1 MSRENVIS
9 RLSSYQKLLISVI
22 LGSAGYFLFPLSDN
36 SVWLRVI
43 FCWNIFCTAQI
54 ILYWITFYNMPHQ
67 SIRRQA
73 QRQDDGIYLMFILIL
88 IASLICMMAVI
99 GLLTAKAGSDEVKT
113 VRTIVAISCMVLS
126 WFLMHT
132 IFSVRYAHIYYSDS
146 RNDKTKHFGG
156 LDFPGQDFPDFLDF
170 AYFSFTLGMT
180 FQVSDVSVTSFKMRR
195 LVLWH
200 CLISFGF
207 NVIIIALTI
216 NTISSI
222 SQ

>member
-1 MSRENVIS
+1 MSRENAIS
-9 RLSSYQKLLISVI
+9 RLSSYQKLLISII
-22 LGSAGYFLFPLSDN
+22 LGAAAYLLFPLEDKI
-36 SVWLRVI
+36 VWLRII
-43 FCWNIFCTAQI
+43 FSWNIFCAIQI

-88 IASLICMMAVI
+88 IASLVCMMAVI
-99 GLLTAKAGSDEVKT
+99 GLLTAKAGNDDVKT
-113 VRTIVAISCMVLS
+113 VRTIIAISCMLLS
-126 WFLMHT
+126 WFLVHT
-132 IFSVRYAHIYYSDS
+132 IFSVRYAHIYYADS
-146 RNDKTKHFGG
+146 KEDKSKHFGG
-156 LDFPGQDFPDFLDF
+156 LDFPGQDFPDFIDF

-180 FQVSDVSVTSFKMRR
+180 FQVSDVSVTSVKMRR